1 MADTTTPLK
10 RGRISD
16 AYTLAGI
23 ESRARTGARGLREHE
38 HSPQCDATAT
48 APATATV
55 APPTATS
62 SATGAATIKMGSVN
76 FTVGNATV
84 KAGQAVMFVDPTPG
98 GIHHLVTGHN
108 GTFAAEAGAP
118 SQFATADG
126 VSFSPGDSMSISF
139 RRRAPMPSPAQ
150 SIP

>member
-1 MADTTTPLK
+1 MRLPL
-10 RGRISD
+10 
-16 AYTLAGI
+16 LALSLALVLALAACG
-23 ESRARTGARGLREHE
+23 STSTA
-38 HSPQCDATAT
+38 SSATAT
-48 APATATV
+48 STPTATATV

-62 SATGAATIKMGSVN
+62 SASGAATIKMGSVN

-84 KAGQAVMFVDPTPG
+84 KAGQAVMFVDPSSG

-126 VSFSPGDSMSISF
+126 VSFSPGDSMSIIFPTAGSY
-139 RRRAPMPSPAQ
+139 AITCTIHPLMEATIIVTP
-150 SIP
+150 

>member
-1 MADTTTPLK
+1 MRIPLL
-10 RGRISD
+10 
-16 AYTLAGI
+16 TL
-23 ESRARTGARGLREHE
+23 GLALVLALAACG
-38 HSPQCDATAT
+38 STSTAPSATAT
-48 APATATV
+48 ATPTATATV

-126 VSFSPGDSMSISF
+126 VSFSPGDSMSIIF
-139 RRRAPMPSPAQ
+139 PTAGTYAITCTIHPLMEAT
-150 SIP
+150 ITVTA

>member
-1 MADTTTPLK
+1 MRIPLL
-10 RGRISD
+10 
-16 AYTLAGI
+16 TL
-23 ESRARTGARGLREHE
+23 GLALVLALAACG
-38 HSPQCDATAT
+38 STSTAPSATATAT

-126 VSFSPGDSMSISF
+126 VSFSPGDSMSIIFPTAGSY
-139 RRRAPMPSPAQ
+139 AITCTIHPLMKATITVTP
-150 SIP
+150 

>member
-1 MADTTTPLK
+1 M
-10 RGRISD
+10 
-16 AYTLAGI
+16 LALAACG
-23 ESRARTGARGLREHE
+23 STSAASSVT
-38 HSPQCDATAT
+38 ATAT
-48 APATATV
+48 ATATV

-62 SATGAATIKMGSVN
+62 SAGGAATIKMGSVN

-84 KAGQAVMFVDPTPG
+84 KAGQAVMFIDPTTG

-126 VSFSPGDSMSISF
+126 VSFSPGDTMSITFPTAGSYDITCTIHPLMK
-139 RRRAPMPSPAQ
+139 ATITVTA
-150 SIP
+150 

>member
-1 MADTTTPLK
+1 
-10 RGRISD
+10 
-16 AYTLAGI
+16 
-23 ESRARTGARGLREHE
+23 
-38 HSPQCDATAT
+38 
-48 APATATV
+48 
-55 APPTATS
+55 
-62 SATGAATIKMGSVN
+62 MGSVN

-126 VSFSPGDSMSISF
+126 VSFSPGDSMSIIFPTAGSY
-139 RRRAPMPSPAQ
+139 AITCTIHPLMEATITVTP
-150 SIP
+150 